1 MAPRRKLK
9 GAQAEL
15 FAALCHH
22 YINEAEE
29 GNGKPDDV
37 PIFSHLSRAQRLKL
51 VADVAIGMLCEDEPL
66 PPDTI
71 QHNSAYRAM
80 IEVLFTALEV
90 EIDMQY
96 DYDDDVGED
105 LLYYDEED
113 RGTPRTEEEMEENKV
128 KEALIEHRAEKNM
141 KKLKKGKDVGE
152 FHVDKKMSTPGDMM
166 SVHTDLMKIFAGGPV
181 SKRER
186 DSIRPLNEDEESAF
200 MWRRLCDDALQEDTP
215 NLHNFRDVFSLCNVN
230 FDFRCQKL
238 EKWYR
243 ALNLC
248 FDTKLMD
255 YGSAT
260 DNALII
266 GEVNY
271 KSYADPS
278 QLPRIKALE
287 RNINLLMKVYASSWD
302 PKLLAFDER
311 RIFAVCSDGLYF
323 GHYQKKWVLG
333 FVEECRARGIDFKEP
348 GNYQARL
355 DVFIDTKDDLM
366 EGCEYAFGQFEHE
379 ELERVQRDWTP
390 EEEGPTELGFV
401 QRMCSGPGKSEYFT
415 CCVETKN
422 LQSCSRC
429 RAVLCKFIACKS
441 LCCTTKVSASKSK
454 SLLLVFLFVADCGRE
469 CQVADWKRGH
479 KNVCARLAKERKDKE
494 KIAQM
499 AKGDG

>member
-15 FAALCHH
+15 FAAVCHH

-29 GNGKPDDV
+29 GNGKPDGV
-37 PIFSHLSRAQRLKL
+37 PIFSHLSKAQRLKL

-71 QHNSAYRAM
+71 QHNSTYRAM
-80 IEVLFTALEV
+80 IDVLFTALEI
-90 EIDMQY
+90 ETDGQ
-96 DYDDDVGED
+96 DDLYDVGDD

-113 RGTPRTEEEMEENKV
+113 RGGVQRTEKEMEEYTV

-152 FHVDKKMSTPGDMM
+152 FHVDGKVSTPVDMM
-166 SVHTDLMKIFAGGPV
+166 SVHNDLMKIFAGGPV

-200 MWRRLCDDALQEDTP
+200 MWRRLCDAALQEDTP
-215 NLHNFRDVFSLCNVN
+215 NLYDFQDVFPLCNVN

-238 EKWYR
+238 NKWYR

-248 FDTKLMD
+248 FDTKVMD

-287 RNINLLMKVYASSWD
+287 RNINLLMKVYTSSWD

-311 RIFAVCSDGLYF
+311 RIFAVCSDEIYA

-333 FVEECRARGIDFKEP
+333 FVKECRTRGIDFKEP

-355 DVFIDTKDDLM
+355 DVFRDTKDDLM
-366 EGCEYAFGQFEHE
+366 EGCEYAFGSFENE
-379 ELERVQRDWTP
+379 ELERIQRDWTP
-390 EEEGPTELGFV
+390 KEEGPSELGFQ
-401 QRMCSGPGKSEYFT
+401 QRICSGPGKSEYSFT
-415 CCVETKN
+415 TNFCFETKN

-429 RAVLCKFIACKS
+429 RAVLY
-441 LCCTTKVSASKSK
+441 
-454 SLLLVFLFVADCGRE
+454 CGRE

-499 AKGDG
+499 AKGDD